1 MKFKVNSKEL
11 RLRLENLQKVRKSG
25 KTIIPILDYF
35 KIEVTDEKVM
45 MTSSD
50 KEMTL
55 TAKFI
60 PEEIKETGVT
70 CVLADQLVE
79 IVRKIGESTAELY
92 TEGTKLVLKV
102 KGGKFK
108 IPCVDAED
116 FPIMMF
122 GEPEG
127 EVSIQS
133 VIFVEAINKTVF
145 CARKIEM
152 EPIWDNVSLH
162 TSDDKIEFAA
172 SDKGSKL
179 AVYRSTYDIGSNTQ
193 MIIPSKLASIMPTI
207 TTKDDIYISLA
218 HDEKR
223 IMVDLIDYTVYCTL
237 CDGTYPNYKPLLDYP
252 IDCSFSVQKNDI
264 KETIERS
271 LVFAN
276 SQQIVAIQTLIGSVS
291 VSAENR
297 DFSLESEEEISAE
310 NNTGSGR
317 IIVNGRFLI
326 DILNNISTQKVEFS
340 FSTDSPSVYINP
352 VDTQEDYVYSLW
364 RYKKL
369 VE

>member
-25 KTIIPILDYF
+25 RTIIPILDYF
-35 KIEVTDEKVM
+35 KIEVTDDKVL

-55 TAKFI
+55 TAKLV

-79 IVRKIGESTAELY
+79 IVRKVGESTAEIY

-122 GEPEG
+122 GEPDG
-127 EVSIQS
+127 EVGIPS
-133 VIFVEAINKTVF
+133 VIFVEAINKTIF

-152 EPIWDNVSLH
+152 EPIWDNISIH
-162 TSDDKIEFAA
+162 TSDDGIEFAA
-172 SDKGSKL
+172 SDKQSKL
-179 AVYRSTYDIGSNTQ
+179 AVYRSAYDIGNNTE
-193 MIIPSKLASIMPTI
+193 MIIPSKLASIMPAI
-207 TTKDDIYISLA
+207 TTKNDIYISLA

-223 IMVDLIDYTVYCTL
+223 IMVDLIDYTVYCIK
-237 CDGTYPNYKPLLDYP
+237 CDGTYPKYKPLLDYP
-252 IDCSFSVQKNDI
+252 IDCSFVVVKSDLKDS
-264 KETIERS
+264 IERS

-276 SQQIVAIQTLIGSVS
+276 TQQIVAIQTLTGSVS

-297 DFSLESEEEISAE
+297 DFSLESEEEIIAE
-310 NNTGSGR
+310 NKEGTGYV
-317 IIVNGRFLI
+317 IVNGRFLI
-326 DILNNISTQKVEFS
+326 DILNNVSSQKVELS
-340 FSTDSPSVYINP
+340 FSETSPSVYINP
-352 VDTQEDYVYSLW
+352 VDTEEDYIYSLW

-369 VE
+369 TE